1 MKDNDESFFQ
11 CLCHYQERKQ
21 EWSMGE
27 IDPATFPLRVLWKK
41 SMRISKLG
49 YDEEIHTLTTV
60 ATTIATTTG
69 ALSKKSFVNLIKY
82 KAD

>member
-1 MKDNDESFFQ
+1 
-11 CLCHYQERKQ
+11 
-21 EWSMGE
+21 MGE

-49 YDEEIHTLTTV
+49 YDKEIHTLTTL

-69 ALSKKSFVNLIKY
+69 ALKFRKSY
-82 KAD
+82 